1 MALDPSIAL
10 GIKPVQIE
18 SPINQMAKMYEMQ
31 NAVQANKLNQ
41 LKMDEY
47 TRGVAEDE
55 AVRNYFAQ
63 QDRTSPD
70 FVKGLYGVSPKI
82 GQAYEK
88 SQLEAL
94 KEKAAIGET
103 EAKTKTAEFERKSK
117 QLNIMGQSFG
127 YVRTNPTPQAATMA
141 LNFLVSN
148 GVIDKAQA
156 DEQLAVIAAD
166 PSPANIKAL
175 ADQGFMAV
183 LSAKEQL
190 PTFQMQST
198 GGATRVLG
206 INPVTGKAD
215 VVQGSQAKLTA
226 TPGELMTD
234 ARERERIR
242 LGERRDIV
250 SNQQVSDDGTVTSFN
265 KFGEIIGTVKGV
277 GKPSA
282 QFTKTKEQTKR
293 LNTDLNLAITELE
306 SATKDGG
313 LIDQSTGSGL
323 GRSIDIARG
332 FVTGGASE
340 GAIAGAKLGPI
351 ADLALKMVPRFEG
364 PQSDKDTQSY
374 KEAAGQLANTAIPNE
389 IRKQAGRTVLRLMK
403 NRKNQFVTQDMAQE
417 GVVPSAGG
425 DVDASNPLLK

>member
-1 MALDPSIAL
+1 MALDPSIPL

-18 SPINQMAKMYEMQ
+18 SPLNQMAKMYEMQ
-31 NAVQANKLNQ
+31 NAVQSNKLNQ
-41 LKMDEY
+41 FKMDEY

-94 KEKAAIGET
+94 KERAAIGET
-103 EAKTKTAEFERKSK
+103 ESKTKTADFERKSK

-141 LNFLVSN
+141 LNYLVSN

-250 SNQQVSDDGTVTSFN
+250 SNQQVSEDGTVTSFN

-282 QFTKTKEQTKR
+282 QFTKSKEQSKK
-293 LNTDLNLAITELE
+293 LNTDLTLAITELTN
-306 SATKDGG
+306 ATKDGG
-313 LIDQSTGSGL
+313 LIDQSTGSGA
-323 GRSIDIARG
+323 GRAYDVAQG
-332 FVTGGASE
+332 FFGKTNP

-374 KEAAGQLANTAIPNE
+374 KEAAGQLANTSLPNE
-389 IRKQAGRTVLRLMK
+389 IRKEAGKTVLRLMK
-403 NRKNQFVTQDMAQE
+403 NRKNQFVTQEMAQE
-417 GVVPSAGG
+417 GVAPSAGG
-425 DVDASNPLLK
+425 EVDTSNPLL

>member
-1 MALDPSIAL
+1 MALDPSIPL
-10 GIKPVQIE
+10 GIKPMQIE

-141 LNFLVSN
+141 LNYLVSN

-156 DEQLAVIAAD
+156 DEQLALIAAD

-250 SNQQVSDDGTVTSFN
+250 SNQQVSEDGTVTSFN
-265 KFGEIIGTVKGV
+265 KFGEVIGTVKGV

-282 QFTKTKEQTKR
+282 QFTKSKEQSKK
-293 LNTDLNLAITELE
+293 LNSDLTLAITELTN
-306 SATKDGG
+306 ATKDGG
-313 LIDQSTGSGL
+313 LIDQSTGSGA
-323 GRSIDIARG
+323 GRAYDVAQG
-332 FVTGGASE
+332 FFGKTNP

-374 KEAAGQLANTAIPNE
+374 KEAAGQLANTSLPNE
-389 IRKQAGRTVLRLMK
+389 IRKEAGKTVLRLMK
-403 NRKNQFVTQDMAQE
+403 NRKNQFVTQEMAQE
-417 GVVPSAGG
+417 GVAPSAGG
-425 DVDASNPLLK
+425 DVDLSNPLL